1 MKMNFESIK
10 NKYVSL
16 YRECYDF
23 IIDPNSVWE
32 KVVAEQRTWTDTQT
46 RLLYPMLGLICLLG
60 LVRVLVQ
67 NFYISGYN
75 LLEET
80 LIALAWPVIMAISL
94 LIAALVVRLYIKIFL
109 KKQVDF
115 DRVAVFMTYAEI
127 PVFLSFAIMAV
138 LPFMFLVLIFVN
150 FYSALII
157 MSGYNVYFAD
167 IIGEDRKYH
176 FPSTLITFII
186 IYALTYL
193 AWGALAKI

>member
-138 LPFMFLVLIFVN
+138 LPFMFPVLIFVN
-150 FYSALII
+150 FYSAYII
-157 MSGYNVYFAD
+157 MSGYNVYFVD

-186 IYALTYL
+186 IYALTYM

>member
-138 LPFMFLVLIFVN
+138 LPFMFPVLIFIN
-150 FYSALII
+150 FYSAYII
-157 MSGYNVYFAD
+157 MSGYNVYFVD

-176 FPSTLITFII
+176 YPSTLITFII
-186 IYALTYL
+186 IYALTYM

>member
-115 DRVAVFMTYAEI
+115 DCVAVFMTYAEI
-127 PVFLSFAIMAV
+127 LVLLSFAIMAV
-138 LPFMFLVLIFVN
+138 LPFMFPVLIFVN
-150 FYSALII
+150 FYSAYII

-167 IIGEDRKYH
+167 IMGEDRKYH

>member
-109 KKQVDF
+109 KK
-115 DRVAVFMTYAEI
+115 
-127 PVFLSFAIMAV
+127 
-138 LPFMFLVLIFVN
+138 
-150 FYSALII
+150 
-157 MSGYNVYFAD
+157 
-167 IIGEDRKYH
+167 
-176 FPSTLITFII
+176 
-186 IYALTYL
+186 
-193 AWGALAKI
+193 

>member
-32 KVVAEQRTWTDTQT
+32 KVVAEQRSWTDTQT

-138 LPFMFLVLIFVN
+138 LPFMFPVLIFVN
-150 FYSALII
+150 FYSAYII
-157 MSGYNVYFAD
+157 MSGYNVYFVD

-186 IYALTYL
+186 IYALTYM

>member
-10 NKYVSL
+10 NKYVAL
-16 YRECYDF
+16 YHECYDF

-32 KVVAEQRTWTDTQT
+32 KVVNEQRTWTDTQT
-46 RLLYPMLGLICLLG
+46 RLLYPLLALICLLG

-80 LIALAWPVIMAISL
+80 LIALSWPVILAISL
-94 LIAALVVRLYIKIFL
+94 LIAAFVCRLYIKFL
-109 KKQVDF
+109 TKKQVDF
-115 DRVAVFMTYAEI
+115 ERMVIFMTYAEI

-138 LPFMFLVLIFVN
+138 LPFMFPVLIFVN
-150 FYSALII
+150 FYSAYII

-167 IIGEDRKYH
+167 IMGEDRKYH

-186 IYALTYL
+186 IYALTYM

>member
-60 LVRVLVQ
+60 LVRVLVL

-127 PVFLSFAIMAV
+127 PVFLSFAIKAV
-138 LPFMFLVLIFVN
+138 LPFMFPVLRLVN

-167 IIGEDRKYH
+167 IMGEDRKYH

>member
-10 NKYVSL
+10 NKYVAL
-16 YRECYDF
+16 YHECYDF

-32 KVVAEQRTWTDTQT
+32 KVVNEQRTWTDTQT
-46 RLLYPMLGLICLLG
+46 RLLYPLLALICLLG

-80 LIALAWPVIMAISL
+80 LIALAWPVILAISL
-94 LIAALVVRLYIKIFL
+94 LIAAFVGRFYLKFL
-109 KKQVDF
+109 TKKQVDF
-115 DRVAVFMTYAEI
+115 ERMVVFMTYAEI
-127 PVFLSFAIMAV
+127 LVFISFAILSV
-138 LPFMFLVLIFVN
+138 LPFMFPVLIFIN
-150 FYSALII
+150 FYSAYII
-157 MSGYNVYFAD
+157 MSGYNVYFVD

-186 IYALTYL
+186 IYALTYM

>member
-1 MKMNFESIK
+1 MKMNFQSIK

-23 IIDPNSVWE
+23 IVDPNIVWE
-32 KVVAEQRTWTDTQT
+32 KVVTERRSWTDTQT

-80 LIALAWPVIMAISL
+80 LIALAWPVILAISL

-138 LPFMFLVLIFVN
+138 LPFMFPVLIFVN